1 MVASGGRKEEP
12 GMLFGVSSSKLGLW
26 GLVIMSEPQEQ
37 ADQPAKDKRGSQGL
51 NHCPWPRIS
60 SHGCMCGCPLL
71 PTHAYITQ
79 GSTWSNVR
87 VS

>member
-37 ADQPAKDKRGSQGL
+37 ADQPAKDERLTGAE
-51 NHCPWPRIS
+51 
-60 SHGCMCGCPLL
+60 PLSL
-71 PTHAYITQ
+71 AQ
-79 GSTWSNVR
+79 DL
-87 VS
+87 